1 LEADLCFL
9 RCRDFVNDDTRVPED
24 RQSGATV
31 ALPNDTTLAASL
43 DEILNVEM
51 IPDSWAN
58 QAVVIVETDQL
69 QNANR
74 LTIPEGRTHGE
85 DFPWDDWSDDN
96 WNEYRQ
102 NLERWGVI
110 DQDYTDDD
118 LKETWEDNA
127 FHKGRGFIN
136 HLRETIDDEEVT
148 KDDLPSIRLL
158 FRNWLPPI
166 CWHGPTSQ
174 RVPVPVDKRREVC
187 LSAAPRLCPTK
198 RCLGQCNA

>member
-85 DFPWDDWSDDN
+85 DFPSDDW
-96 WNEYRQ
+96 
-102 NLERWGVI
+102 
-110 DQDYTDDD
+110 
-118 LKETWEDNA
+118 
-127 FHKGRGFIN
+127 
-136 HLRETIDDEEVT
+136 
-148 KDDLPSIRLL
+148 
-158 FRNWLPPI
+158 
-166 CWHGPTSQ
+166 
-174 RVPVPVDKRREVC
+174 
-187 LSAAPRLCPTK
+187 
-198 RCLGQCNA
+198 